1 MPEWGDL
8 RRDRAAGGQRIQHCS
23 SLGRLAKLEHHER
36 VLQMPVAQ
44 RADVVGRW
52 RHSAEH
58 CQRFGGA
65 FLQQHV
71 GDEVEPRAGVVRF
84 AVDGVAQ
91 QGFGRLQ
98 LSGDA
103 QEAAQVGDGGGMI
116 RLNAQ
121 RLAHRG
127 LGLLDGALPIAGDA
141 LVLLRH
147 SICSTDH

>member
-1 MPEWGDL
+1 
-8 RRDRAAGGQRIQHCS
+8 
-23 SLGRLAKLEHHER
+23 
-36 VLQMPVAQ
+36 MPVAQ

-52 RHSAEH
+52 CGTSPSTAE
-58 CQRFGGA
+58 RFGGA

-103 QEAAQVGDGGGMI
+103 QEAVARAWRRRRDDPAE
-116 RLNAQ
+116 RAAPSAS
-121 RLAHRG
+121 RSWPPRWRPADSR
-127 LGLLDGALPIAGDA
+127 
-141 LVLLRH
+141 
-147 SICSTDH
+147 

>member
-1 MPEWGDL
+1 LQQG
-8 RRDRAAGGQRIQHCS
+8 
-23 SLGRLAKLEHHER
+23 ER
-36 VLQMPVAQ
+36 VLQMPVVQ

-52 RHSAEH
+52 RHFTEQS
-58 CQRFGGA
+58 QRFGGT

-71 GDEVEPRAGVVRF
+71 GDEVAPRAGVARF
-84 AVDGVAQ
+84 AGDGVAQ

-103 QEAAQVGDGGGMI
+103 QEAAQVGDGGGMT

-141 LVLLRH
+141 L
-147 SICSTDH
+147 S